1 MRGRDKRS
9 SGAVQIGVGGDSR
22 ELARHSICPV
32 GAGLFVAKSSKG
44 SGEEDREMMP
54 AGTGNIVADRL
65 G

>member
-32 GAGLFVAKSSKG
+32 GASLFVAESSKR
-44 SGEEDREMMP
+44 SGEDREMMP

>member
-22 ELARHSICPV
+22 ELARHSICPI
-32 GAGLFVAKSSKG
+32 GAGLFVAESSKG
-44 SGEEDREMMP
+44 SAEDREMMP
-54 AGTGNIVADRL
+54 AGTRNIVADRT